1 MMVSPTR
8 KSHFMSSACRDFICR
23 LFSGAE
29 SLFGFIL
36 QIQSRGEDNIFSF
49 ANPSGET
56 VDKKNRTGNNSVVN
70 FKRKEQ
76 KKPQRV
82 INQQMDINGS

>member
-1 MMVSPTR
+1 MV
-8 KSHFMSSACRDFICR
+8 
-23 LFSGAE
+23 LFCK
-29 SLFGFIL
+29 FN
-36 QIQSRGEDNIFSF
+36 RGEKIKFSF

-76 KKPQRV
+76 KKQKKPQRV
-82 INQQMDINGS
+82 INQQMDINGP